1 MLASRCRIIV
11 FRLLV
16 LFVGTFRSKAFQVL
30 PLKKKKKRGEG
41 GEGRTKTLL
50 KKNAQIHFNYSV
62 SHTRR
67 SAAALPLSAQPT
79 FFTNTDDM
87 CSSQIILS
95 RCERERGIFLLLEG
109 RRRGNVQEDAQKKRP
124 FRASGFL
131 SKSVTTTTP
140 K

>member
-1 MLASRCRIIV
+1 
-11 FRLLV
+11 
-16 LFVGTFRSKAFQVL
+16 VL
-30 PLKKKKKRGEG
+30 PLKKKKREG

-50 KKNAQIHFNYSV
+50 KKNAQIHFNSYSV

-95 RCERERGIFLLLEG
+95 RCERERGIFFLLLEG

-124 FRASGFL
+124 FRASGFC
-131 SKSVTTTTP
+131 P
-140 K
+140 KV